1 VTLYLHEFSY
11 GQFFWDWPEE
21 RYDYGR
27 ALARA
32 GHASVAIDRL
42 GYDASSKPP
51 GNAVCLGSQADVA
64 HQVIGALR
72 SGGYS
77 ATGSTPARFSRVAL
91 GGHSVGGAVAEIEAY
106 SFGDADALLLYAQA
120 DQGFTPSVTL
130 ASARQGLACGSG
142 GQPAEGGGPGG
153 YEYFSQSDAEFRYY
167 QFRTAETRIAD
178 VVTAKRNPDPC
189 GDVTSLAPAIAADQA
204 NAGSIKAPVLLV
216 YGTGDPA
223 YDQPKAGEDQRNLFT
238 GSKDV
243 TLRFLE
249 GQAHGLVFEAKGPEL
264 RALAADWLTRRGL

>member
-1 VTLYLHEFSY
+1 VALYLHEFSY
-11 GQFFWDWPEE
+11 GSFFFDWPED

-32 GHASVAIDRL
+32 GHASVALDRL
-42 GYDASSKPP
+42 GYDDSSKPP
-51 GNAVCLGSQADVA
+51 GTDVCLGSQADIA

-77 ATGSTPARFSRVAL
+77 AVGSAPSRFSRVAL

-106 SFGDADALLLYAQA
+106 SFRDVDALLLYSQA
-120 DQGFTPSVTL
+120 DSDFTPQVTL
-130 ASARQGLACGSG
+130 ASARQGMACASG
-142 GQPAEGGGPGG
+142 GHRAKNGAPG

-178 VVTAKRNPDPC
+178 AVTARHNPDPC
-189 GDVTSLAPAIAADQA
+189 GDVTSLAPAIAANQA
-204 NAGSIKAPVLLV
+204 NVGSISVPVLLV

-223 YDQPKAGEDQRNLFT
+223 YDQPKAGQDQRALFS
-238 GSKDV
+238 GSHDV

-249 GQAHGLVFEAKGPEL
+249 GQAHGLTFEAKAPEL
-264 RALAADWLTRRGL
+264 RSIAADWLSRRGL